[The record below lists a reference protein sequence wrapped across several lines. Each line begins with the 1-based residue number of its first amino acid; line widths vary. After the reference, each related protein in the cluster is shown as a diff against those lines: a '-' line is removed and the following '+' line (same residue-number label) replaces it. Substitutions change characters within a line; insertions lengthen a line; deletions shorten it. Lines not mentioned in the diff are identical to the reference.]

1 MKKQTTLLAA
11 LLAACAFGSC
21 AKNEDPVIQQ
31 KKAQVW
37 ATSSTEKVLQNRT
50 DLYPESVRAE
60 KISVFAA
67 RGEYES
73 AQVIITGGSSEVTYE
88 ISANDLTGGSETFSK
103 DNISLYHEKYA
114 EVAKNYENTSAPAG
128 FYPDALVPYEA
139 IVKRGENTVASAE
152 NQGIYITFHIPE
164 TQPAGT
170 YTGSLSLQIGGEE
183 KNVPVEL
190 TIYDFVVSKE
200 VHSKSVF
207 LTQWHYHSGE
217 LDSTQGMMDAYTE
230 KLIEYRL
237 APNVLAT
244 DLKTTEEDMDYYV
257 DKAAKYLADPACSNL
272 GFPYQT
278 EVVDGETCIDAEF
291 FKAYLRKFVLR
302 SYKDNFDYC
311 AKLTNYYGIIDEPQ
325 LTGAENRVKVVLR
338 VYKAALEEIA
348 REIEGGALTAENV
361 SDELKA
367 QIAQSVR
374 NIRCVVT
381 ASYDKN
387 LANSVDTW
395 CPNVSYYDYEAEKY
409 ADQEEK
415 WWYTCN
421 NPKAPYPTLHTE
433 DTLLSART
441 MGWMMNEYN
450 ITGNL
455 YWAVN
460 IYAQY
465 ENNAYKPLDDYF
477 SQASH
482 FPNVNGDGYL
492 FYPGGQYGLSSPIAS
507 IRLEALRDGLE
518 EYEIGYALK
527 NAYANL
533 PKENAE
539 ESFNGIYKNL
549 TSSLYSGTRVNTTV
563 QSFAAARRNL
573 YELAALAGSEANV
586 CLTNFTDDDYG
597 HLSYEIYA
605 KKGYE
610 LKNGGKTLTPVREN
624 GDYSVY
630 ELAFDLSKDENEIAL
645 SVACGGKIYTFEKY
659 LGGKV
664 TAYKAKQFEGNFSV
678 LDGATVEA
686 ELVPALTGG
695 NDTWMNVKVGKAAS
709 KKWQNFKWTNE
720 LFSSLNAQ
728 SKKLVFHIYLSGDK
742 ELPLTVSAKYKN
754 SSILSDLSK
763 CTLKP
768 GMNVVTI
775 SGLDA
780 FEWDRLGGVE
790 YLAFYLGAKKGNAA
804 VNGLYIADVAAYSV

>member
-1 MKKQTTLLAA
+1 MKKRTSLLAA

-21 AKNEDPVIQQ
+21 SKNEDYVIQQ
-31 KKAQVW
+31 QKAQVW

-73 AQVIITGGSSEVTYE
+73 AQVIITGGSSEETYE
-88 ISANDLTGGSETFSK
+88 IAANDLMGGGETFSK

-139 IVKRGENTVASAE
+139 IVKRGENTVAAE

-164 TQPAGT
+164 TQEAGT
-170 YTGSLSLQIGGEE
+170 YTGSLSLKIGGEE

-244 DLKTTEEDMDYYV
+244 DLKNTEEDMDYYV

-325 LTGAENRVKVVLR
+325 LTGAKNRVKVVLR

-361 SDELKA
+361 SAELKA

-381 ASYDKN
+381 ASYEAG
-387 LANSVDTW
+387 LAESVETW
-395 CPNVSYYDYEAEKY
+395 CPNVAYYDYEAEKY

-421 NPKAPYPTLHTE
+421 NPKAPYPTMHTE

-573 YELAALAGSEANV
+573 YDLAALAGSEANV

-605 KKGYE
+605 KKGYA

-630 ELAFDLSKDENEIAL
+630 ELAFDLAKGENEIAL

-664 TAYKAKQFEGNFSV
+664 TAYKAEQFAGNFSV

-768 GMNVVTI
+768 GMNVVMI

-780 FEWDRLGGVE
+780 FEWNRLGGVE

>member
-1 MKKQTTLLAA
+1 MKKQTALLAA
-11 LLAACAFGSC
+11 LLAGCVFASC
-21 AKNEDPVIQQ
+21 GQSSAPVTPYRS
-31 KKAQVW
+31 ADVW
-37 ATSSTEKVLQNRT
+37 TVSATEKILQNRT
-50 DLYPESVRAE
+50 DLYPASERSE

-73 AQVIITGGSSEVTYE
+73 AQVIITGGSKEETYE
-88 ISANDLTGGSETFSK
+88 ISANDLAGGGQIFSK

-139 IVKRGENTVASAE
+139 IVKRGENKVAADE

-164 TQPAGT
+164 DQAAGT
-170 YTGSLSLQIGGEE
+170 YTGVLSLSVGGEN
-183 KNVPVEL
+183 KNVPIEL
-190 TIYDFVVSKE
+190 KVYDFAVSKQ
-200 VHSKSVF
+200 VNSKSVF
-207 LTQWHYHSGE
+207 LTQWHFQSGE
-217 LDSTQGMMDAYTE
+217 LNSTQEMMDAYTE

-244 DLKTTEEDMDYYV
+244 DLKDTDEDMDYYV

-272 GFPYQT
+272 GFPYRT
-278 EVVDGETCIDAEF
+278 EIVDGETCIDAEF

-325 LTGAENRVKVVLR
+325 LTGASNRVKVVLR
-338 VYKAALEEIA
+338 VYKAALEAIA
-348 REIEGGALTAENV
+348 TEIENGVLTAESV
-361 SDELKA
+361 SDEFKA

-374 NIRCVVT
+374 KIRCVVT
-381 ASYDKN
+381 TPYDDS
-387 LANSVDTW
+387 LADSVETW
-395 CPNVSYYDYEAEKY
+395 CPSISLYDYEADKY
-409 ADQEEK
+409 AEQEEK

-433 DTLLSART
+433 DTLLSARA
-441 MGWMMNEYN
+441 MGWMMNEFD

-465 ENNAYKPLDDYF
+465 DNTAYKPLDDYF

-492 FYPGGQYGLSSPIAS
+492 FYPGGQYGLSEPIAS

-518 EYEIGYALK
+518 EFEIGYALK
-527 NAYANL
+527 NAYADL
-533 PKENAE
+533 PKETAKDG
-539 ESFNGIYKNL
+539 FYGIYKNI
-549 TSSLYSGTRVNTTV
+549 TSSMYSGTRVNTTEN
-563 QSFAAARRNL
+563 SFNEARRNL
-573 YELAALAGSEANV
+573 YDIAALAGSEANV
-586 CLTNFTDDDYG
+586 CVTDFSDDDYG

-605 KKGYE
+605 KKGYA
-610 LKNGGKTLTPVREN
+610 LKNGGKTLTPVGEN

-630 ELAFDLSKDENEIAL
+630 ELAFDLSKGENSISL
-645 SVACGGKIYTFEKY
+645 SVDCGGKTYTFDKY

-664 TAYKAKQFEGNFSV
+664 TTYKAEQFEGGFSV
-678 LDGATVEA
+678 LDGAKVEA
-686 ELVPALTGG
+686 SLVPALTGES
-695 NDTWMNVKVGKAAS
+695 DTWMNVKVGKAGS

-720 LFSSLNAQ
+720 LFSSLDQ
-728 SKKLVFHIYLSGDK
+728 SSKKLVFHIYLDGEND
-742 ELPLTVSAKYKN
+742 LQLTISAKYKN
-754 SSILSDLSK
+754 NAILSDLSK

-780 FEWDRLGGVE
+780 FEWNRLGSVE
-790 YLAFYLGAKKGNAA
+790 YLAFYLGEKKGNAA
-804 VNGLYIADVAAYSV
+804 VNGLYIADVSAYSA

>member
-1 MKKQTTLLAA
+1 MKKQAILLAA
-11 LLAACAFGSC
+11 FLTVCAFGSC
-21 AKNEDPVIQQ
+21 SKNDDPAV
-31 KKAQVW
+31 AQREARVW
-37 ATSSTEKVLQNRT
+37 ATSATEKVLQNRT
-50 DLYPESVRAE
+50 DLYPEEAQAE

-73 AQVIITGGSSEVTYE
+73 AQVIITGGSAEETYE
-88 ISANDLTGGSETFSK
+88 ISANDLTGGGDAFSK
-103 DNISLYHEKYA
+103 SNISFYHEKYA

-128 FYPDALVPYEA
+128 YYPDALVPYDA
-139 IVKRGENTVASAE
+139 VAKRGENRVKEGE
-152 NQGIYITFHIPE
+152 NQGVYVTFHIPE
-164 TQPAGT
+164 NQTAGT
-170 YTGSLSLQIGGEE
+170 YTGSISLTVGGKN

-190 TIYDFVVSKE
+190 MIYDFEVSKE

-207 LTQWHYHSGE
+207 LTQWHFQSGE
-217 LDSTQGMMDAYTE
+217 LNSTQEMMDAYTE

-237 APNVLAT
+237 APNVLST
-244 DLKTTEEDMDYYV
+244 DLKATEEDMDYYV

-272 GFPYQT
+272 GFPYKT
-278 EVVDGETCIDAEF
+278 ETVDGETCIDAEF

-302 SYKDNFDYC
+302 SYQDNFDYC

-325 LTGAENRVKVVLR
+325 LTGTSNRVKVVLR
-338 VYKAALEEIA
+338 VYKNALEEIA
-348 REIEGGALTAENV
+348 REIENGTLTAENV

-367 QIAQSVR
+367 QIARSVR

-381 ASYDKN
+381 TPYDKN

-421 NPKAPYPTLHTE
+421 NPKSPYPTLHTE

-492 FYPGGQYGLSSPIAS
+492 FYPGGQYGLSSPIVS

-605 KKGYE
+605 KKGFE